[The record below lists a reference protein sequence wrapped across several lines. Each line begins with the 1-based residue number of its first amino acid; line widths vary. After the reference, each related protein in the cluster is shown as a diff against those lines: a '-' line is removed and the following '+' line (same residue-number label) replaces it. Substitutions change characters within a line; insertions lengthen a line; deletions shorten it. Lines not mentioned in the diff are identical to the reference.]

1 MHVCCQQYINNSF
14 NLCIVIVIVIVIVIF
29 KQGVRS
35 AQADFQRS
43 PVYITHT
50 TNSNTYTYKLAIHII
65 HTKKYNNKNI
75 ITTKHRHKTK
85 KNKLQQNQYKTKKNQ
100 SELKYK
106 FLNDGTV
113 AAPDTIDGKLF
124 HNTAPR

>member
-1 MHVCCQQYINNSF
+1 MLSY
-14 NLCIVIVIVIVIVIF
+14 VIVIVIF

-50 TNSNTYTYKLAIHII
+50 TNSNIYTYKLAIHII

-75 ITTKHRHKTK
+75 TTKHRHKT
-85 KNKLQQNQYKTKKNQ
+85 KNKLQQNQYKTKNVNVEIVKIP
-100 SELKYK
+100 SHLKVMAFSIK
-106 FLNDGTV
+106 FPLL
-113 AAPDTIDGKLF
+113 LF
-124 HNTAPR
+124 PVRIVFEYRMLRFMWFY